1 MEKEE
6 VKNDDYLSRLIRQIP
21 LESPSDDFVN
31 NVMAVIQSESVVVT
45 GKKSF
50 FPSFNSALP
59 YVAVILFC
67 IVIFATSDLPFLNRI
82 PAKGYFLNDILPYF
96 GALVAGIKAAFTSKY
111 VTWGLLVGLAGG
123 LLFFVDR
130 FLSRRS
136 AI

>member
-6 VKNDDYLSRLIRQIP
+6 IENDDYLSRLIWQIP
-21 LESPSDDFVN
+21 LESPSDDFVDH
-31 NVMAVIQSESVVVT
+31 VIAAIQAESVVVT

-50 FPSFNSALP
+50 FPAFNSVLP
-59 YVAVILFC
+59 YLAVILFS
-67 IVIFATSDLPFLNRI
+67 ILIFATSDLPFLSRI
-82 PAKGYFLNDILPYF
+82 PAKGYFMNDILPSF
-96 GALVAGIKAAFTSKY
+96 GALIAGMKAAFTSKY